1 MNSREL
7 YVNINYYSKGSS
19 VKETLLDSGFYSLR
33 AQGCNIQIP
42 GLLCDGS
49 YIAGDDMLKQTQAL
63 FKKPAQ
69 PHNTRTIPSP

>member
-33 AQGCNIQIP
+33 AQGVIYKFQDCFVMVPI
-42 GLLCDGS
+42 
-49 YIAGDDMLKQTQAL
+49 
-63 FKKPAQ
+63 
-69 PHNTRTIPSP
+69 